1 MAIISIG
8 KIDIKLIPMVV
19 GCIFCFLNRLLN
31 QYDGSLLFKNPIMTN
46 ICISSSKLL
55 TIVPFLISTKF
66 NKSEI
71 KRKNTVKT
79 LQTKYS
85 IEKDNITKGKWKY
98 LFFSAMVF
106 FVNQFLYVL
115 AIKVKSNTSILNI
128 LITSLFYYLIFK
140 AKLFRHHYFS
150 CALII
155 LTGLLIDLVLENL
168 QYDVSNNLPLFFVR
182 IIRETVYSLSSVIDK
197 YIMEK
202 KFVSVYELLLSNGVI
217 ILILLLIFSIFDY
230 NFFGVDNYS
239 EYFSNF
245 NFKELLVI
253 FGVIITQFGL
263 NLCILITNKNNSPC
277 HIFIIFIFGQLAYY
291 VDFTGISIVVIL
303 CLIFILFLSL
313 IFNEIIEI
321 NFWGLSYNTKNNISK
336 RALLEENMLIT
347 SKDTNDGKVDEGQYE
362 FNVISSLN
370 DEEDEKVE

>member
-55 TIVPFLISTKF
+55 TIIPFLISTKF

-71 KRKNTVKT
+71 KRKNTVKA
-79 LQTKYS
+79 LQTKYT

-98 LFFSAMVF
+98 LFFSAIVF

-128 LITSLFYYLIFK
+128 LITSIFYYLIFK

-155 LTGLLIDLVLENL
+155 LTGLLIDLILENL

-347 SKDTNDGKVDEGQYE
+347 SKDINDGKVDAGQYE

>member
-55 TIVPFLISTKF
+55 TIIPFLISTKF

-79 LQTKYS
+79 LQTKYT

-98 LFFSAMVF
+98 LFFSAIVF

-128 LITSLFYYLIFK
+128 LITSIFYYLIFK

-155 LTGLLIDLVLENL
+155 LTGLLIDLILENL

-347 SKDTNDGKVDEGQYE
+347 SKDINDGKVDAGQYE

>member
-155 LTGLLIDLVLENL
+155 LTGLLIDLILENL
-168 QYDVSNNLPLFFVR
+168 QYDVNNNLTLFFVR

-291 VDFTGISIVVIL
+291 VDFTGTSIIVIF

-336 RALLEENMLIT
+336 RALLEENMIVT
-347 SKDTNDGKVDEGQYE
+347 RKDTNEGKVDAGQYE
-362 FNVISSLN
+362 FNVISCPN

>member
-291 VDFTGISIVVIL
+291 VDFTGTSIIVIF

-336 RALLEENMLIT
+336 RALLEENMIVT
-347 SKDTNDGKVDEGQYE
+347 RKDTNEGKVDAGQYE
-362 FNVISSLN
+362 FNVISCPN